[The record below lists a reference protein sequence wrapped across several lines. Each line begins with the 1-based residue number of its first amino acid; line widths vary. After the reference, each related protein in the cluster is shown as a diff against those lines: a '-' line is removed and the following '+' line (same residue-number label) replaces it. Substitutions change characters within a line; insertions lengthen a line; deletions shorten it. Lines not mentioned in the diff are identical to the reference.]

1 MKIDKTFEERVW
13 GRGSGTL
20 VCQVFSNEKPLK
32 LTFRKRNQKLL
43 FVNSCLG

>member
-13 GRGSGTL
+13 GRVSGTL

-43 FVNSCLG
+43 IVNSCLG